1 MRRNTKQS
9 LVGLNLALALIATK
23 VEVKSDMQLVVGQI
37 QREYEARNESMARY
51 LILVDSLMNK
61 LERWSIRCVPREK
74 NGQANALTGREDALA
89 RVATTLLI
97 QETTMLPIYLQATSF
112 IFHEQVN
119 DIVQTD
125 LE

>member
-1 MRRNTKQS
+1 
-9 LVGLNLALALIATK
+9 
-23 VEVKSDMQLVVGQI
+23 MQLVVDQI

-51 LILVDSLMNK
+51 LVLVDSQMNK
-61 LERWSIRCVPREK
+61 LERWLIRCVPQEE
-74 NGQANALTGREDALA
+74 NGQANALTEKANTLA
-89 RVATTLLI
+89 RVATTFPI
-97 QETTMLPIYLQATSF
+97 QETIMLPIYLQATSF